1 MKERKKER
9 MSEAFEKL
17 MAELNPS
24 DAQPVNFSLPTLL
37 ISEVPTKGFLCL
49 NMIVKN
55 ESKIIER
62 LLGSVLGIIDTYCIC
77 DTGSTDDTAEKIRN
91 FMAAAGKPGIVFSEP
106 FRNFGYN
113 RTVALERAAEW
124 GTYALLLDA
133 DMKLV
138 ITPAFQKTALS
149 ANGYSIIQKSGS
161 LEYHNTRIV
170 KTGIGVRCV
179 GPTHEYYDFPS
190 GGAVKLSSLW
200 IEDIGDGGSKAD
212 KFERDVRLLLQGLK
226 EEPDNGRYY
235 FYLANSYKDLG
246 RTQEA
251 LGAYKKRISL
261 GGWVEEVFYAA
272 YEAGNM
278 YARLKDM
285 GNAVFWWIEAYN
297 IRPCRAESLYE
308 IVKYYREVGKHH
320 SANLFCKLARSI
332 PYPKDDLLFI
342 RTHVYEYLLD
352 YEHSILSYYTKEPI
366 DHYTYLNLIGKNYC
380 RDNVMSNYKFYAKH
394 ASDFVT
400 GSRVD
405 FSDKTERY
413 VGGRMDNF
421 TSSSPCIIPYGE
433 GYMMNIRYVNYTI
446 NGSGGYDFKHDDG
459 KITTLN
465 KTVWLNRDLSVWK
478 ESWFGAVHNE
488 SLRYQGVEDVK
499 IFAHRDSVLFLGT
512 CQHPDTGKITMG
524 LGNYTLGMNK
534 LIPDIQ
540 SSPSGRDCEKN
551 WCYFHTG
558 AQELRILYEWSPL
571 TILNTDLSV
580 AKQSKAVPAFFRDIR
595 GSSNGCVF
603 GDELWFLCHMVQ
615 YSTPRHYY
623 HILVVL
629 DANTLEYKRH
639 SILFK
644 FHDDCIEYA
653 LGLVVEAERI
663 LISYSRMD
671 RTSAVMLLP
680 RGTVDAELFP
690 SRLPV

>member
-1 MKERKKER
+1 
-9 MSEAFEKL
+9 
-17 MAELNPS
+17 MAELAPS
-24 DAQPVNFSLPTLL
+24 DAQSVNFSLPTLT

-62 LLGSVLGIIDTYCIC
+62 LLGSVLSIIDTYCIC

-91 FMAAAGKPGIVFSEP
+91 FMSAAGKPGIVFSEP

-113 RTVALERAAEW
+113 RTLALERAAEW

-138 ITPAFQKTALS
+138 ITPEFTKSALS

-161 LEYHNTRIV
+161 LEYHNTRII
-170 KTGIGVRCV
+170 KTGIGVRCL

-190 GGAVKLSSLW
+190 GQTEKLSSLW
-200 IEDIGDGGSKAD
+200 INDIGDGGAKAD
-212 KFERDVRLLLQGLK
+212 KFERDVRLLTQGLK
-226 EEPDNGRYY
+226 EEPTNGRYY

-251 LGAYKKRISL
+251 LDAYKKRVSL

-278 YARLKDM
+278 YSRLKDM
-285 GNAVFWWIEAYN
+285 GNAVFWWLEAYN

-320 SANLFCKLARSI
+320 SANVFYKLAHSI

-352 YEHSILSYYTKEPI
+352 YEHSVLSYYTKEPI

-394 ASDFVT
+394 MADF

-405 FSDKTERY
+405 FSDKTEKS

-446 NGSGGYDFKHDDG
+446 NGGGGYDFKHEDG

-465 KTVWLNRDLSVWK
+465 KTVWLNRDLTVLK
-478 ESWFGAVHNE
+478 ESWFDAVHNE

-499 IFAHRDSVLFLGT
+499 IFAHNDSVLFLGT
-512 CQHPDTGKITMG
+512 CQHPDTGAITMG
-524 LGNYTLGMNK
+524 LGNYAFEMNK
-534 LIPDIQ
+534 LIPDIK

-551 WCYFHTG
+551 WCYFQTG
-558 AQELRILYEWSPL
+558 ASELRILYEWSPL

-580 AKQSKAVPAFFRDIR
+580 AKRSGSVPAFFRDLR
-595 GSSNGCVF
+595 GSSNGCAF

-623 HILVVL
+623 HILVIL
-629 DANTLEYKRH
+629 DATTLEYKRH

-671 RTSAVMLLP
+671 RTSAVLALP
-680 RGTVDAELFP
+680 HTVVDSELFP
-690 SRLPV
+690 ARLRVCVSEEKVEARLVG